1 MSIKSRLFIA
11 LFLSITSF
19 NHIFSIADWTILIYV
34 QAKNNLSR
42 FATQNLYSMAKIGSN
57 NNLNILVQWYQPG
70 KDGVWRYQILKDEI
84 KLDTY
89 LPINSDGTNVKDLV
103 DSMEWAVNKY
113 PAKNNFLILW
123 NHGVGIIDPIWHR
136 RSGFG
141 LGYGLGLSG
150 QEFNEVVIN
159 NQNIVE
165 NQVINSNDQEQFFP
179 IKIDDELTQAFNNSQ
194 DFDYLTLNQ
203 HRGILFNEQSRSYL
217 NNEELLEA
225 LKQIKENVLKGKQLD
240 IFGMDACLM
249 SMIEIGYL
257 ARGYAKYMVSSQEVE
272 LAYGW
277 NYLDLF
283 TAISSGTTTPIDMA
297 KGCVLTYH
305 NFYQNKIDFYTQSAV
320 DLDQLDNVKTSIN
333 NIILKINEAKKISL
347 SQVKNFIKYA
357 RRASTQFTNKSYIDL
372 YSFYFELIKQV
383 DGNLC
388 LTSNQLFKNS
398 LLNLKSELLIGMKS
412 IENAVVAKTS
422 GKKFANTCG
431 LSIYFPTGSVE
442 QSYLQTSFVKDSLWL
457 DLIKDA
463 FV

>member
-1 MSIKSRLFIA
+1 MRRKFFWV
-11 LFLSITSF
+11 LFLSF
-19 NHIFSIADWTILIYV
+19 NLFNYIFSIADWTILIYV

-57 NNLNILVQWYQPG
+57 ANLNILVQWYQPG

-113 PAKNNFLILW
+113 PARNNFLILW
-123 NHGVGIIDPIWHR
+123 NHGVGIIDPVWHKR
-136 RSGFG
+136 IGFG
-141 LGYGLGLSG
+141 MGYGFGVLG
-150 QEFNEVVIN
+150 QEFNEVIIN
-159 NQNIVE
+159 NQNITE
-165 NQVINSNDQEQFFP
+165 NQVISSNEQEQFFP
-179 IKIDDELTQAFNNSQ
+179 IKIDDNLTQAFNNSQ
-194 DFDYLTLNQ
+194 DFDYVNY
-203 HRGILFNEQSRSYL
+203 RGILFNEQSRSYL

-225 LKQIKENVLKGKQLD
+225 LKQIKTNVLKNKKLD

-249 SMIEIGYL
+249 SMVEIGYL

-283 TAISSGTTTPIDMA
+283 AATSNGITSPADMA
-297 KGCVLTYH
+297 KGCVLTYQ

-320 DLDQLDNVKTSIN
+320 DLDLMDDIKTSIN
-333 NIILKINEAKKISL
+333 NIVLRINESKKYSV
-347 SQVKNFIKYA
+347 SQIKNFIKYA
-357 RRASTQFTNKSYIDL
+357 RRASMQFTNKSYIDL
-372 YSFYFELIKQV
+372 YSFYFELSKQI

-388 LTSNQLFKNS
+388 VTNNQNFKNS
-398 LLNLKSELLIGMKS
+398 LLNLKNELVVGMKAL
-412 IENAVVAKTS
+412 EKAVIAKTS
-422 GKKFANTCG
+422 GKKFANASG

-442 QSYLQTSFVKDSLWL
+442 ASYLQTTFVKDSLWL
-457 DLIKDA
+457 ELIKDA